1 MTQSFYDALYV
12 IPIHPRE
19 KRPLEADW
27 QRRVALWPEAAMRWP
42 GVARWGA
49 PQGPVNET
57 WVLDVDVKS
66 GGFQTLQALE
76 AKHGPLPRTRRA
88 QTQSGGL
95 HVWLRWDPERPV
107 GSWVARLPGIDTR
120 GAGGQVVIPPT
131 AGYVWTSEEP
141 IAHAPAWLYEE
152 LRVTAPREA
161 LDAGDRPPGLFVDR
175 EGAARD
181 VRTWPAAKHG
191 EFGRAVW
198 TLAVRLVRGRGIA
211 PDVAARMIDEHFTAR
226 CDPAVVA
233 EEHGGVERACERAAD
248 HAQVPWGFTWYHGP
262 AQRVLLRSLRRYG
275 PTGQLSST
283 VPFRVYPDGAMQ
295 QIDYRDGLAAA
306 IVDITKQTGANPP
319 SQDEALRAS
328 GWWRM
333 NSASSGD
340 TPTALVI
347 DDQPG
352 PALARLETRGTGPTP
367 AWDEFLS
374 RLDAPDTFL
383 AWLWMLTLPIATR
396 QVLWIYGDGHD
407 GKTVVGRVLLGAMGK
422 AATSLDDTYAT
433 AAERWAGRSLYGM
446 RFVLIDD
453 TKMRQVLRRGI
464 IHRITGGSPIKCE
477 PKGVDG
483 FDFVPNV
490 NVLATSNY
498 LPEIGRGRADRTRL
512 LVVKVRKADVVQADS
527 EWAPRLEAELPALL
541 ARAREAYARLA
552 VKPGEAELQLEP
564 VVAETV
570 GVSAKA
576 DDELYTQMLERGGL
590 VLGEGLSVR
599 GAELLACTDVKV
611 GSAEQR
617 ELVTW
622 LRDKGCT
629 NDHTR
634 KGSIWTGVGRPVA

>member
-1 MTQSFYDALYV
+1 LSTFLDSLYV

-42 GVARWGA
+42 GVVRWGA

-66 GGFQTLQALE
+66 GGLVTLAELERRHGAL
-76 AKHGPLPRTRRA
+76 PPTRRA
-88 QTQSGGL
+88 QTQSGGA
-95 HVWLRWDPERPV
+95 HVWLRWDPTRPI
-107 GSWVARLPGIDTR
+107 GTWVARLPGIDTR

-131 AGYVWTSEEP
+131 PGYVWTSDAP
-141 IAHAPAWLYEE
+141 VAHAPDWLYEE
-152 LRVTAPREA
+152 LRARPPRESR
-161 LDAGDRPPGLFVDR
+161 GHEDRPVGLFVDR
-175 EGAARD
+175 EGALRD
-181 VRTWPAAKHG
+181 VRTYPVARSG
-191 EFGRAVW
+191 EFGRNAW
-198 TLAVRLVRGRGIA
+198 ALALRLVRGRGLL
-211 PDVAARMIDEHFTAR
+211 PEDAAELIETHYVGR
-226 CDPAVVA
+226 CDPAIVA
-233 EEHGGVERACERAAD
+233 EEHGGVARACERAAE
-248 HAQVPWGFTWYHGP
+248 HADVPWGFTWYHGP
-262 AQRVLLRSLRRYG
+262 AQRVLTRSLRRYG
-275 PTGQLSST
+275 PEGALGSGI
-283 VPFRVYPDGAMQ
+283 PFRVYPDGSMVQ
-295 QIDYRDGLAAA
+295 VDYKDGLNAA
-306 IVDITKQTGANPP
+306 IVDITRATGANPP
-319 SQDEALRAS
+319 SVEEVQRANA
-328 GWWRM
+328 WWRM
-333 NSASSGD
+333 NAGSEGE
-340 TPTALVI
+340 TPTALVV
-347 DDQPG
+347 DDAPG
-352 PALARLETRGTGPTP
+352 PSLARLTTAEGPTP

-383 AWLWMLTLPIATR
+383 AWLWMLTLPVATR

-407 GKTVVGRVLLGAMGK
+407 GKTVVGRVLLRALGK

-541 ARAREAYARLA
+541 GRAREAYARLA
-552 VKPGEAELQLEP
+552 VKPGEAEIRLEGA
-564 VVAETV
+564 VAETV
-570 GVSAKA
+570 GVSAQA
-576 DDELYTQMLERGGL
+576 DDYLYADVLERAGL

-599 GAELLACTDVKV
+599 GSELLVSTGVKV
-611 GSAEQR
+611 GSAEHK
-617 ELVTW
+617 ELVAW
-622 LRDKGCT
+622 LRDNGCT
-629 NDHTR
+629 VEHTR
-634 KGSIWTGVGRPVA
+634 KGKVWLGVGRPVA

>member
-1 MTQSFYDALYV
+1 MATHFYDGLYV

-27 QRRVALWPEAAMRWP
+27 QRRVALWPEAPMKWP
-42 GVARWGA
+42 GVGRWGA

-95 HVWLRWDPERPV
+95 HVWFRWDPERPV

-120 GAGGQVVIPPT
+120 GAGGQVLIPPT
-131 AGYVWTSEEP
+131 AGYIWTSEEP
-141 IAHAPAWLYEE
+141 VAYAPPWLYEE
-152 LRVTAPREA
+152 LRVGAPREA
-161 LDAGDRPPGLFVDR
+161 YDAGDRPPGLFVDR

-181 VRTWPAAKHG
+181 VRTWPVARHG

-198 TLAVRLVRGRGIA
+198 QLAVRLVRGRGIDA
-211 PDVAARMIDEHFTAR
+211 DVAARMIDEHFTSR

-233 EEHGGVERACERAAD
+233 EEHGGVLRACTRAAD

-283 VPFRVYPDGAMQ
+283 VPFRVFPDGSMV
-295 QIDYRDGLAAA
+295 QIDYKDGLASA

-319 SQDEALRAS
+319 SQEEAIRAA

-333 NSASSGD
+333 NGQSEGD

-347 DDQPG
+347 DDQAG
-352 PALARLETRGTGPTP
+352 PALARLETRASGETP
-367 AWDEFLS
+367 AWQEFLE

-383 AWLWMLTLPIATR
+383 AWLWMLTIPTATR

-407 GKTVVGRVLLGAMGK
+407 GKTVVGRVLVGALGK
-422 AATSLDDTYAT
+422 AGTSLDDTYLDK
-433 AAERWAGRSLYGM
+433 AERWAGRSLYGM

-483 FDFVPNV
+483 FDFIPNV

-512 LVVKVRKADVVQADS
+512 LAVKVQKGGHSEADPTWQ
-527 EWAPRLEAELPALL
+527 PRLEAELPALMR
-541 ARAREAYARLA
+541 RAREAYERLA
-552 VKPGEAELQLEP
+552 VKPGVPELRLEAA
-564 VVAETV
+564 VAATV
-570 GVSAKA
+570 GVAAEA
-576 DDELYTQMLERGGL
+576 DDVMFSGILERGGL
-590 VLGEGLSVR
+590 VVGEGLTCR
-599 GAELLACTDVKV
+599 GAELLAVTNLKP
-611 GSAEQR
+611 GSAEYK
-617 ELVTW
+617 ELVAW
-622 LRDKGCT
+622 LRDRGCSSERTEKG
-629 NDHTR
+629 NLWS
-634 KGSIWTGVGRPVA
+634 GLGRPVA